1 MVRGCLVPLAIAG
14 PFWPWEA
21 PGLGLVRGLAARLHG
36 WGWQG
41 ALAPSSSLFPLTQ
54 SAIFISNY

>member
-1 MVRGCLVPLAIAG
+1 MPLAIAG